1 MSHSVAR
8 RQRNAPPRPVVTTD
22 SGLTISLTGLCTV
35 PVSLGVMTS
44 INLDPA
50 DFQILIAKGV
60 HAPVAAYGPVCTL
73 LMRVNATGATAA
85 DMRIFSYQYRRR
97 PMHPFEEI
105 L

>member
-44 INLDPA
+44 MNLDPA

-60 HAPVAAYGPVCTL
+60 HAPVAAYGPVCTRL
-73 LMRVNATGATAA
+73 IRVNTTGATAA
-85 DMRIFSYQYRRR
+85 DMRTFSYQYRRR